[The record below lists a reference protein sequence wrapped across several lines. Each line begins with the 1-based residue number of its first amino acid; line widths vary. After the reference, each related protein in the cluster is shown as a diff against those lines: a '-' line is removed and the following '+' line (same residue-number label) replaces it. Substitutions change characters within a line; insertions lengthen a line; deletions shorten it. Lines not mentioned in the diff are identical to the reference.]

1 MTGWNASEDRMF
13 RPQLRKAGDSDG
25 EEEEEE
31 EEEDWDILDEPG
43 EEAAPEPAPAAAS
56 SASSAS
62 AKQKEAPPKC
72 IDGWRVAYRTEFPE
86 RAETKDVKRAQV
98 REPRC
103 ALRS

>member
-1 MTGWNASEDRMF
+1 MTGWNASEDRKF

-25 EEEEEE
+25 EE

-56 SASSAS
+56 SASASSS
-62 AKQKEAPPKC
+62 AKKEAPLKC

-86 RAETKDVKRAQV
+86 RAKTKDVKRAKV
-98 REPRC
+98 REPRR